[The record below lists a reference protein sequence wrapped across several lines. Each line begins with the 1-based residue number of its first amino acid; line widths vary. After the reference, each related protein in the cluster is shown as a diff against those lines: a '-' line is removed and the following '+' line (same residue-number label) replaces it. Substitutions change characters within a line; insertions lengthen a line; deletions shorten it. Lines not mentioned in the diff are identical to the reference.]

1 MVQQSARIA
10 YESHAMSAPNP
21 FDNIVVVLCRPQKLV
36 NIAGTIRAMK
46 NMGLLRL
53 RLVRPAEFDPADVEH
68 IAHRS
73 ADVLSA
79 MSLHDDLDD
88 ALADT
93 LYVAGTTARTREL
106 TTRHV
111 TPREVAPDLLARAAY
126 GPVALLFGSED
137 NGLTAEELD
146 RCHCVLR
153 IPTDPSYRSLNLAQ
167 AVLIVAYELWQA
179 NEQPVP
185 PIAPSATPASAAQ
198 LEAVFDAAERALSSI
213 DFFKSGSSTVIM
225 RSLRGLIHRAEPD
238 AHEAALLRAMA
249 LKTLSFLRRK
259 GIAPGAPF
267 DSSAPDD
274 T

>member
-1 MVQQSARIA
+1 MNEATRL
-10 YESHAMSAPNP
+10 
-21 FDNIVVVLCRPQKLV
+21 DNIVVVLCRPQKLV
-36 NIAGTIRAMK
+36 NIASAIRAMK

-53 RLVRPAEFDPADVEH
+53 RLVCPAEYDPGDIEG

-73 ADVLSA
+73 ADVLA
-79 MSLHDDLDD
+79 ATTLHASLDD

-106 TTRHV
+106 APRYL
-111 TPREVAPDLLARAAY
+111 TPRVAAPELLGRTAQ

-146 RCHCVLR
+146 RCHSVLR

-179 NEQPVP
+179 SEQP
-185 PIAPSATPASAAQ
+185 APSPRRTTQPADAAQ
-198 LEAVFDAAERALSSI
+198 LEGLFDAAERALWGI
-213 DFFKSGSSTVIM
+213 EFFKAASNATIM

-238 AHEAALLRAMA
+238 AREAALLKAIA
-249 LKTLSFLRRK
+249 LETLSFLRRK
-259 GIAPGAPF
+259 GIEPDHQDAQKQHPGSKAQS
-267 DSSAPDD
+267 D
-274 T
+274 